1 MKKFNEWCDRM
12 DARLKDF
19 NWNEFLTILFPF
31 SIFFNKKK
39 QKFNIGTVYDIKRGH
54 PVTIRS
60 EKIMPQYEQMYFKT
74 NGTGGL
80 AGSNFKTNGTG
91 GLAGSNITDSQ
102 FSLDMVK
109 TGLKREI
116 CDHIMNSDLFEWV
129 IEDTPMG
136 TKVAARIVVNKF
148 ENN

>member
-1 MKKFNEWCDRM
+1 MASFLDKKLDFKPAIE
-12 DARLKDF
+12 ALKRV
-19 NWNEFLTILFPF
+19 LGILFPF
-31 SIFFNKKK
+31 SAFIKSKNDTYHV
-39 QKFNIGTVYDIKRGH
+39 GTIYNTKHGQ

-60 EKIMPQYEQMYFKT
+60 EKIMPQYEQMY
-74 NGTGGL
+74 
-80 AGSNFKTNGTG
+80 FKTNGTG

>member
-60 EKIMPQYEQMYFKT
+60 EKIMSQYERMYGK
-74 NGTGGL
+74 
-80 AGSNFKTNGTG
+80 
-91 GLAGSNITDSQ
+91 IDSQ
-102 FSLDMVK
+102 FALDTVK
-109 TGLKREI
+109 MGIKREI
-116 CDHIMNSDLFEWV
+116 CDEIMRSDLFEWS
-129 IEDTPMG
+129 IEDTAMG
-136 TKVAARIVVNKF
+136 TRVAARVSVLNF
-148 ENN
+148 NSENTTGTSGNAGNLRMSAFRSYY

>member
-1 MKKFNEWCDRM
+1 MASFLDKKLDFKPAIE
-12 DARLKDF
+12 ALKRV
-19 NWNEFLTILFPF
+19 LGILFPF
-31 SIFFNKKK
+31 SAFIKSKNDTYHV
-39 QKFNIGTVYDIKRGH
+39 GTIYNTKHGQ

-60 EKIMPQYEQMYFKT
+60 EKIMSQYEQMYFKT

>member
-1 MKKFNEWCDRM
+1 M

-39 QKFNIGTVYDIKRGH
+39 QKINIGTVYDIKRGH

-60 EKIMPQYEQMYFKT
+60 EKIMSQYEQMY
-74 NGTGGL
+74 
-80 AGSNFKTNGTG
+80 FKTNGTG

-109 TGLKREI
+109 IGLKREI